1 MKNTNKTKKIKN
13 QEHQEMVHIRF
24 MRSVLGLLFLLNA
37 LRGPYSYAHPHQDW
51 KFEESKLVVDEDN
64 VVSAQKG
71 FLDGLSTT
79 SARKIGFGGRKMVV
93 HHEVMMGKEI
103 EKADISGKENN
114 GFVKDLQGSQDQYFN
129 HQNMNNLKK
138 SASLGTPKSEA
149 TVQLSNTSPNPKH
162 TTQSSKKLPTKASL
176 KSHSRSEKLLSDH
189 HHHHHH
195 HHQESQVTNPK
206 GETQRLLEATK
217 EIVNLMNKDYKG
229 MDRPRRKPPI
239 NNHVPIH

>member
-1 MKNTNKTKKIKN
+1 
-13 QEHQEMVHIRF
+13 MVHIRF

-103 EKADISGKENN
+103 EKADISGANCSDKIKCNFERNFN
-114 GFVKDLQGSQDQYFN
+114 VKWKVEEGSSSPLKKFKKIGFVAFDDDYHGPK
-129 HQNMNNLKK
+129 HH
-138 SASLGTPKSEA
+138 TPKH
-149 TVQLSNTSPNPKH
+149 N
-162 TTQSSKKLPTKASL
+162 
-176 KSHSRSEKLLSDH
+176 
-189 HHHHHH
+189 
-195 HHQESQVTNPK
+195 
-206 GETQRLLEATK
+206 
-217 EIVNLMNKDYKG
+217 
-229 MDRPRRKPPI
+229 
-239 NNHVPIH
+239 